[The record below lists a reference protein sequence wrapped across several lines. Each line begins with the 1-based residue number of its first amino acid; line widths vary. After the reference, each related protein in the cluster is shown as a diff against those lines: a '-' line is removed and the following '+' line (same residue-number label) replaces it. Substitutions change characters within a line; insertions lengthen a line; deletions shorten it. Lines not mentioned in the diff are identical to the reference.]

1 MYAFKE
7 QETTNN
13 IDLLLQTLDIVDKT
27 TLELTKYLE
36 SYQYDVNEINSNNKR
51 KKKNVNKAV
60 KQLMSTILALSLIY
74 VPVGAHK
81 LIKRVGEGKESVT
94 VEITTYEK
102 DKKPQTA
109 QTTEYLSDNPED
121 KVYIVETIPSE
132 EFNYDLVK
140 KYDAT
145 NEKCEK
151 VEDYYNLDLSRL
163 PLISTENVTEKRKKT
178 ESKKVILEKVDF
190 DSVSN
195 SLVTTLLTVFYMI
208 YMILVAVLEI
218 SSLYDIHT
226 TFIVGCIRQLLDD
239 ISKVKNKDDAKEL
252 KKKAN
257 QTKEIV
263 MQILKSDKK
272 LLEKFNEEYEK
283 NMYLMSDPAELLSK
297 YYELKNKIS
306 EAEYK
311 FEMIKKQK

>member
-1 MYAFKE
+1 MYAFKG
-7 QETTNN
+7 QEITNN

-60 KQLMSTILALSLIY
+60 KQLISTILALSLIY
-74 VPVGAHK
+74 APVGAHK

-102 DKKPQTA
+102 DKKPQTT

-121 KVYIVETIPSE
+121 KVYIAETIPSE

-140 KYDAT
+140 TYDAT

-195 SLVTTLLTVFYMI
+195 SLVTTLSTVFYMI
-208 YMILVAVLEI
+208 YMVLVAALEI
-218 SSLYDIHT
+218 SSLYDNHT
-226 TFIVGCIRQLLDD
+226 TFIIGCIRQLLED

-252 KKKAN
+252 KKKTNAI
-257 QTKEIV
+257 KEMI
-263 MQILKSDKK
+263 MRILNSDKK
-272 LLEKFNEEYEK
+272 LLDRFESEFEK
-283 NMYLMSDPAELLSK
+283 NRDLMSDPAELLNK
-297 YYELKNKIS
+297 YNELRNKLT

-311 FEMIKKQK
+311 LAISK